1 MVMSKKESPGTSA
14 LDSTKTQA
22 AVADQSAVAAKQMA
36 AEDGIEEPP
45 FRRLRIYAFDPSL
58 DTRMDT
64 AVINRATVKVP
75 WETLCLGPVGEYL
88 EVIDFDPASRCFY
101 APLDL
106 NNPYLL
112 AEDGMEPSE
121 GSPQFHQQMVYAVAM
136 TTINH
141 FEKALGRVALW
152 APLVTQGK
160 DGGEEETYVPRL
172 RIHPHA
178 LRMAN
183 AYYSPYKKAL
193 LCGYYPAAATRPGQY
208 MPRGI
213 VFTCLSHDIVAH
225 ETTHALLDGMNRRYL
240 EPTNPDTLAFHEAF
254 ADIVAL
260 FQHFSMVEVLRH
272 QIAHTRGDLASQ
284 NMLGQL
290 AQQFGETTG
299 RYGALRDALGKVN
312 PKTEQWEPTQPD
324 PTELEREFEPHAR
337 GSILVAAVFDAF
349 LSIYKS
355 RIADLLRIATSG
367 SGVLPAGALH
377 PDLVDRL
384 AAEASKSARHVLSMC
399 IRALDYC
406 PPVDLTFG
414 EYLRAIITADY
425 DLVRDDDR
433 GYRIAFIEAFRRRGI
448 YPLDIRTLSVGSLRW
463 QPPNIFIPESDIR
476 TLFSAAL
483 GELAGTWKLASDRE
497 TIFRNLVN
505 QRRILRDRMLEKLR
519 EHPEACQAFGLD
531 LNVPNP
537 ANPDDPVNRQLAI
550 EVSSLRPARRIGPDG
565 QHLTDIVIEI
575 VQRRWEPLVPPED
588 DGKPAAA
595 KSLADSPGGFW
606 FRGGCAVVFDQQQ
619 RRVRY
624 CVLKDIN
631 AVNRLKRQREFL
643 TRGSMPSLQ
652 ATYFGRLEQDKKG
665 EAFAFLHAA
674 SEEIY

>member
-1 MVMSKKESPGTSA
+1 MTKKAGPKTRPVKKREPPPAADREVKTATDGTETVI
-14 LDSTKTQA
+14 D
-22 AVADQSAVAAKQMA
+22 V
-36 AEDGIEEPP
+36 PP

-75 WETLCLGPVGEYL
+75 WETVSPGPVGEYL
-88 EVIDFDPASRCFY
+88 ELIDFDPASRCFY
-101 APLDL
+101 APIDL
-106 NNPYLL
+106 SHPYLL

-141 FEKALGRVALW
+141 FEKALGRAALW
-152 APLVTQGK
+152 APQITKGK
-160 DGGEEETYVPRL
+160 DGKEEETYVPRL
-172 RIHPHA
+172 RIYPHA
-178 LRMAN
+178 LRVAN
-183 AYYSPYKKAL
+183 AYYSPPKKAL
-193 LCGYYPAAATRPGQY
+193 LCGYYPAVATRPGQH

-240 EPTNPDTLAFHEAF
+240 EPTNPDVLAFHEAF

-260 FQHFSMVEVLRH
+260 FQHFSMPEVLRH

-312 PKTEQWEPTQPD
+312 PQTGGWEPTQPD
-324 PTELEREFEPHAR
+324 PTEMEREFKPHER

-367 SGVLPAGALH
+367 SGVLPAGSLH
-377 PDLVDRL
+377 PDLVNRL
-384 AAEASKSARHVLSMC
+384 AVEASKSARHVLSIC

-406 PPVDLTFG
+406 PAVDLTFG

-425 DLVRDDDR
+425 DLVREDDL

-448 YPLDIRTLSVGSLRW
+448 YPLDIRTLSVESLRW
-463 QPPNIFIPESDIR
+463 QPPGIFIPESEMTALLDPDFLDLTMSWNLANNRELIFDHLVTQR
-476 TLFSAAL
+476 T
-483 GELAGTWKLASDRE
+483 
-497 TIFRNLVN
+497 V
-505 QRRILRDRMLEKLR
+505 LRDRILEKLKQY
-519 EHPEACQAFGLD
+519 PEASRAFGLD
-531 LNVPNP
+531 FKGVINP
-537 ANPDDPVNRQLAI
+537 ANADDPVNRESGI

-575 VQRRWEPLVPPED
+575 VQRRWEPLASPD
-588 DGKPAAA
+588 GDGKSAAA
-595 KSLADSPGGFW
+595 TAPPLADAPGGFW

-624 CVLKDIN
+624 CILKDIN
-631 AVNRLKRQREFL
+631 SENRLKRQREFL

-652 ATYFGRLEQDKKG
+652 ATYFGRLEQDKEG
-665 EAFAFLHAA
+665 EAFAFLHAT